1 MWAQAG
7 SGQPLTSS
15 KGETSSGPSWLYC
28 KITEHPQAK
37 LIQYPS
43 AAGGVN
49 SPIYSWANSLGEVKW
64 LGLPK
69 ARAQARSPGATVRRN
84 AGYPP
89 WQKRGLRK
97 REEVRP
103 SGEASRRKRRRP
115 RAEQRRGEWGAE
127 RQEAGPAPHPAWAST
142 AGRDATGPA
151 REEPPLPA
159 RDPGPAR
166 SGSGRPARPRPP
178 QTRGMG
184 REWRGPDSEMEG
196 LSSFPQRFRVPQPR
210 GLGLRR
216 RRPAEIRRR
225 SPNRGVPRPAPGTST
240 AGLGRCRPGAD
251 GRGVGRAGW
260 RPAGLGPGCL
270 MVFGE
275 GSWRIRGLRSRA
287 GRAGKS
293 LGPEPLRCAG
303 QRDLGLASGYGQ
315 GSARACQV
323 LRFGADRRPPPAAQT
338 DAGAEEG

>member
-1 MWAQAG
+1 MACPRPEHRPGLLVPQCAETWATHRGRNVGFA
-7 SGQPLTSS
+7 
-15 KGETSSGPSWLYC
+15 KERRCGPRERL
-28 KITEHPQAK
+28 PRGR
-37 LIQYPS
+37 
-43 AAGGVN
+43 GGG
-49 SPIYSWANSLGEVKW
+49 P
-64 LGLPK
+64 
-69 ARAQARSPGATVRRN
+69 
-84 AGYPP
+84 
-89 WQKRGLRK
+89 GLRS
-97 REEVRP
+97 RGGA
-103 SGEASRRKRRRP
+103 SGEQRGRRPGLHPILPGLRRR
-115 RAEQRRGEWGAE
+115 GGAGCE
-127 RQEAGPAPHPAWAST
+127 
-142 AGRDATGPA
+142 GPA

-166 SGSGRPARPRPP
+166 SGSGRPSRPWPP

-184 REWRGPDSEMEG
+184 REWRGPYSEMEG
-196 LSSFPQRFRVPQPR
+196 LSSFPQRFRAPQPR

-225 SPNRGVPRPAPGTST
+225 SPNRVVPRPATGART

-275 GSWRIRGLRSRA
+275 GSWRIRGLRSR
-287 GRAGKS
+287 
-293 LGPEPLRCAG
+293 EPLRSAG

-323 LRFGADRRPPPAAQT
+323 LRLWGRPPPPRRGCA
-338 DAGAEEG
+338 DRCRG